1 METTL
6 KEIGISI
13 AKGVVYLVA
22 KIINT
27 KIKITYKAVYIALL
41 IILFGFIAI
50 CIIGIIF
57 WGGPPPGSADPKSIW
72 LP

>member
-22 KIINT
+22 KIIDT
-27 KIKITYKAVYIALL
+27 KITTRRIYIAFL
-41 IILFGFIAI
+41 IIFCGFIAI

-57 WGGPPPGSADPKSIW
+57 WGGPPPGSYEEWIQQP
-72 LP
+72 P